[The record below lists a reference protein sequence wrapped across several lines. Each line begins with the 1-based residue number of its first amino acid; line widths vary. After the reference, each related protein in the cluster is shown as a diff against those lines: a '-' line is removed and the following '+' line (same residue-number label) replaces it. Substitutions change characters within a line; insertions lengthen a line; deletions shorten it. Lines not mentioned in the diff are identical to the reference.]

1 MNDAMR
7 RRWHAFVEAWN
18 IDPAEADATYREI
31 AERHAEPGRFY
42 HTLEHIE
49 AVLATVDRLAEHAR
63 DPNAV
68 RLAAWLH
75 DVVYDS
81 RAADNEERSADFAH
95 ELCERLAIP
104 LGVEVAHLI
113 LTTKTHDPGDDP
125 DAMVLLDADLAVLG
139 ADDAGYRR
147 YADDIRREYA
157 WVPEAE
163 YRAGRRRV
171 LERFLAKPAIFR
183 LLQPLEAAAR
193 RNLARWLEIERLR

>member
-1 MNDAMR
+1 MNDALR
-7 RRWHAFVEAWN
+7 RRWHALLATWN
-18 IDPAEADATYREI
+18 IDPVAADATYREI

-42 HTLEHIE
+42 HTLDHVE
-49 AVLATVDRLAEHAR
+49 AVLATVDRLAGHAR
-63 DPNAV
+63 DPNSV

-81 RAADNEERSADFAH
+81 RAADNEERSADFARK
-95 ELCERLAIP
+95 LCDRLSIP
-104 LGVEVAHLI
+104 GGARVASLI
-113 LTTKTHDPGDDP
+113 LTTKTHEPGDDP

-139 ADDAGYRR
+139 ADDVDYRR

-183 LLQPLEAAAR
+183 LLHSLEAPAR
-193 RNLARWLEIERLR
+193 RNLAAEIERLR